1 MSYAVEEPLNREL
14 NERLR
19 MEVGWEDVGKGLT
32 KVLVGYFVVFVGT
45 AVGIGL
51 VILALH
57 NLGTNPNLQRNRTP
71 PLGSLWQFYIGLGIL
86 SVIGLL
92 SFVIILG
99 GQLRCMLGAAER
111 HGARWYMFL
120 AITALI
126 IGPAFHMASAFAGL
140 RSFPD
145 WKRGAMVLD
154 ELQLTELGRTM
165 QLVGFGIGLL
175 YPMFFILFLRAIALC
190 MNSRGL
196 AMFVNLYLLLAAGL
210 TAVTGYL
217 ILNPAVFV
225 RNPLALLLI
234 GGGWVVSMIV
244 YVVIILL
251 IRVVIYQT
259 MERIRSPLEY

>member
-32 KVLVGYFVVFVGT
+32 KVLVGYLVVFVGT

-57 NLGTNPNLQRNRTP
+57 TLGPNVHRNRTP

-86 SVIGLL
+86 SVIGLI

-111 HGARWYMFL
+111 HGARWFMFL

-126 IGPAFHMASAFAGL
+126 IGPAFHIASAIAGL

-145 WKRGAMVLD
+145 WKRGAMILD
-154 ELQLTELGRTM
+154 ELQLTELGKTM
-165 QLVGFGIGLL
+165 QLVGLGIGLL
-175 YPMFFILFLRAIALC
+175 YPMFFIFFLRAIALC

-196 AMFVNLYLLLAAGL
+196 VMFVNLYLLLAASL
-210 TAVTGYL
+210 TAATGYF
-217 ILNPAVFV
+217 ILNPMVFV
-225 RNPLALLLI
+225 RNPLALLII
-234 GGGWVVSMIV
+234 GGGWIVSTIV
-244 YVVIILL
+244 YVVVILL
-251 IRVVIYQT
+251 IRVCIYQT